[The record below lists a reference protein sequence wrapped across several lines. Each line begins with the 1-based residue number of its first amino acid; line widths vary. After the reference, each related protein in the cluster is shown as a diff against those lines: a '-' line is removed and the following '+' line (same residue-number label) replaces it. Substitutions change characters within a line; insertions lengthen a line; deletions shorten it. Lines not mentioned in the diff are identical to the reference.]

1 METFPH
7 AFVPL
12 FCSLKI
18 ELTFFFDGNL
28 NESGLFP
35 DLRGI
40 HSESLL
46 IYFYFFCSV
55 FTISCKQ
62 FECCK
67 ADLLKR
73 SSFELPPEKH
83 QVPVES
89 NNILM
94 KAQ

>member
-40 HSESLL
+40 HFESLV
-46 IYFYFFCSV
+46 IYFYFFVQFLLSPANSLSV
-55 FTISCKQ
+55 ARLIY
-62 FECCK
+62 
-67 ADLLKR
+67 
-73 SSFELPPEKH
+73 
-83 QVPVES
+83 
-89 NNILM
+89 
-94 KAQ
+94 